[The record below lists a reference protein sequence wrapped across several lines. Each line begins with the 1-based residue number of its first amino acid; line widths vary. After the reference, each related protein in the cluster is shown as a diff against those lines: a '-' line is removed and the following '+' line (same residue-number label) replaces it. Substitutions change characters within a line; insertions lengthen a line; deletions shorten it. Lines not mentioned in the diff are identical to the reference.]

1 MVQNCLISPRYYVCN
16 DVIFIHVSNVTCNA
30 VRKTLAGE
38 GSCRVHLLHDGEE
51 TVAQVGLAAG
61 RGGGAGLAHEGAPD
75 VSPVTVHKQR
85 RNQDGQ
91 QQVTWRNHL
100 ICNNIHII

>member
-1 MVQNCLISPRYYVCN
+1 MCN
-16 DVIFIHVSNVTCNA
+16 DVVFIHVSNVTCNA
-30 VRKTLAGE
+30 VRETLAGE
-38 GSCRVHLLHDGEE
+38 RSCRIHLLHDGEE
-51 TVAQVGLAAG
+51 AVAQVGLAAG
-61 RGGGAGLAHEGAPD
+61 RGGGAGLAHERIPD

-100 ICNNIHII
+100 ICNNIHIV

>member
-1 MVQNCLISPRYYVCN
+1 MVQNFIISPRYDMCN
-16 DVIFIHVSNVTCNA
+16 DVVFIHVSNVTCTT
-30 VRKTLAGE
+30 VRETLAGE
-38 GSCRVHLLHDGEE
+38 GSCRVHLLHDDEE
-51 TVAQVGLAAG
+51 AVAQVGLAAG

-75 VSPVTVHKQR
+75 VSPVNIHKQQR
-85 RNQDGQ
+85 DGQ